1 MRTGLAAAIVSLVGF
16 VPSVSGQWSG
26 YGHDAQHTGVSPV
39 ASQPLNKVHWSA
51 SIDTILQ
58 GQPGPLYIHYGT
70 PVITAGNT
78 VLVPQRTSV
87 NNTYQINAFV
97 GTTGPNGAAGTLLYT
112 LNTAYTAPPHDWI
125 PSFGTTT
132 ASGAYYYPGPGG
144 TIYRRLTPDSATGT
158 ITQLCF
164 YGLANYQT
172 NTAAYNSQ
180 VIVSTPLT
188 ADRFGNIYFGFVV
201 TTAPQGQTPVPLT
214 SGLAR
219 ITPAGVGSWVSAYT
233 LGGGSSSP
241 ISISRIPLNCA
252 PAINAAGTVL
262 YVAVSGGG
270 ASAGYLV
277 AVNPTTL
284 TATARTPLIDPLS
297 GSYAAVNDDS
307 SAAPTIG
314 PDGDVYYGVL
324 ESDCCSN
331 HDRGWLL
338 HFNGTL
344 STSKLPGAFGWDTT
358 PSVVA
363 KNLVPSYAGASGY
376 LLLTKYN
383 NYKEDFAGGNGLNY
397 VAVTDPNNPMTDPIT
412 GVSVMNVVIEVLGPM
427 SDAPPAGAVRE
438 WCINS
443 AAVDPNTKSAIINS
457 EDGMNY
463 RWDFTT
469 NSISQ
474 KIYLTNG
481 VGEAYTP
488 TVIGPDGTVYAIN
501 DATLFAIGQ

>member
-1 MRTGLAAAIVSLVGF
+1 MRSGLAAAFFSIFIVS
-16 VPSVSGQWSG
+16 SASGQWSG

-39 ASQPLNKVHWSA
+39 ASQPLNKVHWST
-51 SIDTILQ
+51 SIDTVLQ

-70 PVITAGNT
+70 PVITTGNT
-78 VLVPQRTSV
+78 VLVPQRTST

-97 GTTGPNGAAGTLLYT
+97 GTTGSNGNAGSLLYT
-112 LNTAYTAPPHDWI
+112 LNTAYTPPPHDWI
-125 PSFGTTT
+125 PSFGT
-132 ASGAYYYPGPGG
+132 ALGLGGAYYYPGPGG
-144 TIYRRLTPDSATGT
+144 TIYRRTLPDSTAGVV
-158 ITQLCF
+158 TQYAF
-164 YGLANYQT
+164 YGLSTYQA

-180 VIVSTPLT
+180 VVISTPLT
-188 ADRFGNIYFGFVV
+188 ADRSGNIYFGFIV
-201 TTAPQGQTPVPLT
+201 TSAPQGQTPVPLT

-219 ITPAGVGSWVSAYT
+219 ISAAGVGSWVSASS
-233 LGGGSSSP
+233 LGGASSP
-241 ISISRIPLNCA
+241 IYISQIPLNCA
-252 PAINAAGTVL
+252 PAVSAAGNVL

-284 TATARTPLIDPLS
+284 VATARTPLIDPYS

-324 ESDCCSN
+324 ESNCCSN

-338 HFNGTL
+338 HFNSTL
-344 STSKLPGAFGWDTT
+344 STAKLPGAFGWDSTA
-358 PSVVA
+358 SIVGRS
-363 KNLVPSYAGASGY
+363 LVPGYTGSSPY

-397 VAVTDPNNPMTDPIT
+397 VAVTDPNSSMTDPVT
-412 GVSVMNVVIEVLGPM
+412 GVGVMSVVIELLGPT

-443 AAVDPNTKSAIINS
+443 AAVDPATRSALVNS

-469 NSISQ
+469 NKITQ
-474 KIYLTNG
+474 AIYLTSG